1 MVHQTLDTVMVEI
14 SSAIKKFDVRAVHG
28 TTSVSKLDYHNIANI
43 DYELEYENG
52 LSVIAIGGG
61 KLSRGIT
68 LEGLICKLLFKDY

>member
-1 MVHQTLDTVMVEI
+1 MVEI